1 MSLPLLQAFF
11 AAQIRFLRRFTV
23 KRRLFFTFLI
33 ISIAPLA
40 IVATV
45 SFYYSYQDAAQKIE
59 SYSQQII
66 RQVEINTDAVVS
78 DYETLLQTV
87 VNEDVIQN
95 DMKGAAGLDK
105 LGQYR
110 LDDEIKRM
118 LNVKMMNNLAITGI
132 TVALLD
138 NRYSMFVGNRM
149 VPSIY
154 VGTRLYGETLGRDGG
169 GFLWMPPHLN
179 EVKGFFQTGEKVLT
193 LSVPIKD
200 RWRGT
205 NFGFAALAVRPNSFK
220 PIMSASGASEQ
231 GQVYVL
237 DESGSVI
244 YSDEEAQWGMPLD
257 DPELIGA
264 LKKQTSDYGHFNYTV
279 RGGSKYL
286 LSFTR
291 MKSTGWTIV
300 NQIPYHYLMRSTW
313 RILTFTI
320 VIAGF
325 FMLLSAYIAA
335 LVFNSIFSG
344 IYRLMRSMRSL
355 EMGDFQATNMGKT
368 GKDEIQ
374 QLTTSYD
381 RMVDRLDDLINELY
395 REKVVQQEMQ
405 IKALKAQINPHF
417 LYNTLETISSLAKIH
432 GVREISRMTTSLSHI
447 FRYSITGDEDIVPL
461 RDEIRSVEH
470 YLSIIQARYGDRMSF
485 RIDVPQP
492 LLECKVLKLILQPLV
507 ENAVQHG
514 IEPKPEPGRVSISAF
529 RDGDKLRLVVA
540 DDGAGIAA
548 DRLAELN
555 RLLESP
561 PDSSHSPGSGSG
573 GIGLLNVKERLW
585 LAYRER
591 SSFRLSSAANQ
602 GTTIELTLPIETGG
616 SEAKEVEERV
626 PRTDRGG

>member
-1 MSLPLLQAFF
+1 MSLPLIQSFF
-11 AAQIRFLRRFTV
+11 AAQLRFLRRFTV

-45 SFYYSYQDAAQKIE
+45 SFYYSYKDATQKIE

-66 RQVEINTDAVVS
+66 RQVEINMEAVVS

-95 DMKGAAGLDK
+95 DMKVAAELDK
-105 LGQYR
+105 LGQYQ

-118 LNVKMMNNLAITGI
+118 LNVKMMNNLAVTGI

-138 NRYSMFVGNRM
+138 DKYSMFVGNRM
-149 VPSIY
+149 VPSVY
-154 VGTRLYGETLGRDGG
+154 SGTHLYRETLGRDGG
-169 GFLWMPPHLN
+169 GFMWMPPHLN
-179 EVKGFFQTGEKVLT
+179 EVRGFFQTGEKVLS

-205 NFGFAALAVRPNSFK
+205 NFGFAAIAVRPNSFR
-220 PIMSASGASEQ
+220 PIMSATGESEQ

-237 DESGSVI
+237 DESGSVV
-244 YSDEEAQWGMPLD
+244 YSKEESQWGMPLD
-257 DPELIGA
+257 DSDLIAA
-264 LKKQTSDYGHFNYTV
+264 LKNQTFESGHFDYKV
-279 RGGSKYL
+279 HGGSKYL

-300 NQIPYHYLMRSTW
+300 NQIPYHYLMQSTW

-355 EMGDFQATNMGKT
+355 EMGDFQVTNMEKT

-381 RMVDRLDDLINELY
+381 RMVDKLDDLINELY

-432 GVREISRMTTSLSHI
+432 GVRGISRMTTSLSHI
-447 FRYSITGDEDIVPL
+447 FRYSITGEEDNVPL
-461 RDEIRSVEH
+461 REEIRSVEH
-470 YLSIIQARYGDRMSF
+470 YLSIIQARYGERMSF

-492 LLECKVLKLILQPLV
+492 LLEYKVLKLILQPLV
-507 ENAVQHG
+507 ENAIQHG
-514 IEPKPEPGRVSISAF
+514 IEPKSDRGSVSISAIQE
-529 RDGDKLRLVVA
+529 GEMLHLIVA
-540 DDGAGIAA
+540 DDGVGIAA
-548 DRLAELN
+548 DRLTELN

-561 PDSSHSPGSGSG
+561 SNTSHSPGSGSG

-585 LAYRER
+585 LAYREQ
-591 SSFRLSSAANQ
+591 SSFRLSSVENQ

-616 SEAKEVEERV
+616 NKAKEVDERV
-626 PRTDRGG
+626 PRSDRRG

>member
-1 MSLPLLQAFF
+1 MPRPPVQSFF

-23 KRRLFFTFLI
+23 KRRLFFTFLL

-45 SFYYSYQDAAQKIE
+45 SFYYSYRDAELKNE
-59 SYSQQII
+59 SYSMQII
-66 RQVEINTDAVVS
+66 RQVEINADAVVS

-87 VNEDVIQN
+87 VNDDAVQT

-118 LNVKMMNNLAITGI
+118 LNVKMMNNLAVTGI

-138 NRYSMFVGNRM
+138 DRYSMFVGNRM
-149 VPSIY
+149 VPPAYS
-154 VGTRLYGETLGRDGG
+154 GTRLYRETLNRADGG
-169 GFLWMPPHLN
+169 FTWMPPHLN
-179 EVKGFFQTGEKVLT
+179 EVQGFFQTGEKVLT

-205 NFGFAALAVRPNSFK
+205 NFGIAALAVK
-220 PIMSASGASEQ
+220 PSTFHPILSTIGAAEH
-231 GQVYVL
+231 GRVYIL
-237 DESGSVI
+237 DDAGSVI
-244 YSDEEAQWGMPLD
+244 YSEDEAQWGRPLNDPDLVAALARQQD
-257 DPELIGA
+257 DN
-264 LKKQTSDYGHFNYTV
+264 GHFNYAV
-279 RGGSKYL
+279 SGGSKYL
-286 LSFTR
+286 MSYTR
-291 MKSTGWTIV
+291 MKSTGWTVV
-300 NQIPYHYLMRSTW
+300 NQIPYNYLMRSTW

-320 VIAGF
+320 VIAAF

-355 EMGDFQATNMGKT
+355 EMGDFQLMNLEQT

-374 QLTTSYD
+374 RLTSSYD
-381 RMVDRLDDLINELY
+381 RMVDRLNGLINELY

-432 GVREISRMTTSLSHI
+432 GVRDISKMTSSLSHI
-447 FRYSITGDEDIVPL
+447 FRYSITGEEDIVPL

-470 YLSIIQARYGDRMSF
+470 YLRIIQVRYGDRMSF
-485 RIDVPQP
+485 EIDVPEP
-492 LLECKVLKLILQPLV
+492 LLPCRVLKLILQPLV

-514 IEPKPEPGRVSISAF
+514 IEPKQGPGRVAVSAS
-529 RDGDKLRLVVA
+529 REGDKLRLIVA
-540 DDGAGIAA
+540 DDGVGIGT
-548 DRLAELN
+548 DRLMELN
-555 RLLESP
+555 RLLASP
-561 PDSSHSPGSGSG
+561 ADAPRIPASDSG

-585 LAYRER
+585 LAYREEATM
-591 SSFRLSSAANQ
+591 RLSGAELK
-602 GTTIELTLPIETGG
+602 GTSIELMLPIDNRSEREGG
-616 SEAKEVEERV
+616 
-626 PRTDRGG
+626 G